1 MSYTDSREILHAAC
15 WQLQRSID
23 CVHLQHAWAAES
35 RGSYA
40 WDDPRYDDEPR
51 SMLDNLERAVRN
63 FSFLV
68 QPEDLKALTP
78 EERKEFTRA
87 SSVIGEALD
96 RARAITAASAL
107 DTADRVSALNDILG
121 DITEAIGRIMPPR
134 SGLKETT
141 LEARAAI
148 ARHREKLRTR
158 ALPAGTGIYVA
169 SKSRHGA
176 TWRELHGAG
185 APLVSSWIHESGPG
199 ESACLKDL
207 WRRCIAEASS
217 CEALVLYRSEGDE
230 DMVGALMEAGAALAH
245 GRPVIAVGFEGESF
259 LSHPLVEAA
268 PTIEDALDRAAHLL
282 QWRNM
287 SVAPDL
293 AELGEHLRDAVRE
306 CLDEMDEDL
315 SDRLI

>member
-1 MSYTDSREILHAAC
+1 MSYTDAREILHAAC

-23 CVHLQHAWAAES
+23 TVHIRHAWAAEG
-35 RGSYA
+35 RGAYA
-40 WDDPRYDDEPR
+40 WDDPRYDDEPA
-51 SMLDNLERAVRN
+51 SMLDSLERAIRN
-63 FSFLV
+63 FRFLV
-68 QPEDLKALTP
+68 QPEDLKALAP
-78 EERKEFTRA
+78 GEMKEFTRA
-87 SSVIGEALD
+87 CAVIGEALD
-96 RARAITAASAL
+96 RARAIVAASGL
-107 DTADRVSALNDILG
+107 DTADRISGLNDILG
-121 DITEAIGRIMPPR
+121 DITEAGGRIIPPR
-134 SGLKETT
+134 AALKETT

-148 ARHREKLRTR
+148 ARHREKIRTR

-169 SKSRHGA
+169 SKSRHGS

-217 CEALVLYRSEGDE
+217 CEALVLYRAEGDE
-230 DMVGALMEAGAALAH
+230 DLVGALMEAGAALAH

-259 LSHPLVEAA
+259 LSHPLAETA

-287 SVAPDL
+287 TVAPDL
-293 AELGEHLRDAVRE
+293 AELGENLRDAVRE
-306 CLDEMDEDL
+306 CLDELDEDL
-315 SDRLI
+315 SDRLL